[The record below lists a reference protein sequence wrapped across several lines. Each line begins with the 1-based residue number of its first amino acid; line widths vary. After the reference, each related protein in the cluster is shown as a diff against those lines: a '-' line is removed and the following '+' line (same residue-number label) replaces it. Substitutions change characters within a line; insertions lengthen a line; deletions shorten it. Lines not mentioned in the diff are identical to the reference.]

1 MRPPP
6 HPGLLLVAIREIRF
20 FRRDRAG
27 WFLIVVIPLISF
39 AILAWTFS
47 SAVVRGLNVVIV
59 DMDRSAASN
68 NFIDQIAA
76 APGVRITQR
85 AESLT
90 TATQA
95 IRSGMAIAAVYVP
108 LSFERDLLAG
118 RRPQIIASTTRSI
131 SRQAISLQRRCAT
144 QFPRPR
150 RVSRRCARS
159 DCSRSGAA
167 LLSSSNMS

>member
-27 WFLIVVIPLISF
+27 WFLIVVIPLIAF

-118 RRPQIIASTTRSI
+118 RRPQIIAFYNTQYFTAGNIASKALRD
-131 SRQAISLQRRCAT
+131 AIS
-144 QFPRPR
+144 
-150 RVSRRCARS
+150 
-159 DCSRSGAA
+159 AA
-167 LLSSSNMS
+167 AAGFSPVR

>member
-6 HPGLLLVAIREIRF
+6 HPGFLLVAIREIRF

-95 IRSGMAIAAVYVP
+95 IRSGMAIAAAPVP
-108 LSFERDLLAG
+108 PNFFRD
-118 RRPQIIASTTRSI
+118 PP
-131 SRQAISLQRRCAT
+131 
-144 QFPRPR
+144 PRPR
-150 RVSRRCARS
+150 PPNLPLSTPEYFHR
-159 DCSRSGAA
+159 AA
-167 LLSSSNMS
+167 